1 MALKKKEKEKIKR
14 KKKRKEKS
22 PANRRAEG
30 RGAVWVL
37 GGERGRRVEN
47 VGSVH
52 GQSNSAIIPLSLPLL
67 ELYSYSNHS
76 FSFPGPATF
85 IAAPALH
92 FYFHF
97 QHTQPP
103 AESPTFPSLSSLTP
117 KRDGSPLP
125 QGEAPGARV
134 PGGAPRSPSGKAKPR
149 PGATPAPPG
158 GTLAASPPGSFATH
172 TRRPFFLTPP
182 PPPHEGRR
190 GSHEEAEEEGSGRC
204 PPGRAPRSAAPR
216 PLEDRRRF

>member
-1 MALKKKEKEKIKR
+1 M
-14 KKKRKEKS
+14 
-22 PANRRAEG
+22 
-30 RGAVWVL
+30 

-67 ELYSYSNHS
+67 ELHSYSNHS

-85 IAAPALH
+85 ITAPALH

-125 QGEAPGARV
+125 RGRSSDSRV
-134 PGGAPRSPSGKAKPR
+134 PSGTPCSPSGNAKPR
-149 PGATPAPPG
+149 PGAAPAPPG

-172 TRRPFFLTPP
+172 THRPFFLTPP
-182 PPPHEGRR
+182 QPPPHEGRR
-190 GSHEEAEEEGSGRC
+190 GSHEEATRRRGAGAAR
-204 PPGRAPRSAAPR
+204 PAAPR
-216 PLEDRRRF
+216 GAQPRARWNIGGDFDPWL

>member
-1 MALKKKEKEKIKR
+1 M
-14 KKKRKEKS
+14 
-22 PANRRAEG
+22 
-30 RGAVWVL
+30 

-149 PGATPAPPG
+149 PGAIPAPPG

-182 PPPHEGRR
+182 TPAPRGASGKPR
-190 GSHEEAEEEGSGRC
+190 GSRGGGERALPARPRPEERSPAPVGRSEAILIR
-204 PPGRAPRSAAPR
+204 GRNEPKALGGGRGGKGGVER
-216 PLEDRRRF
+216 PLEL